1 MANLM
6 ILFLS
11 AFKDS
16 PLSWA
21 GLSYERINAFHR
33 WIGRFIIATFLAHG
47 IMMGYIQVISR
58 NGSFVTWIGGRD
70 VQTGSIAFAFL
81 LLLSILYLPLPT
93 KLMIGPI
100 E

>member
-21 GLSYERINAFHR
+21 GLSYERINVFHR
-33 WIGRFIIATFLAHG
+33 WIGRFIVGIFLVHG
-47 IMMGYIQVISR
+47 VMMGYLQCIRQNR
-58 NGSFVTWIGGRD
+58 SFLSWFARRD
-70 VQTGSIAFAFL
+70 VQTGIVAFVFL
-81 LLLSILYLPLPT
+81 LLLSILYLSPR
-93 KLMIGPI
+93 KWG
-100 E
+100 

>member
-6 ILFLS
+6 VLFLS

-33 WIGRFIIATFLAHG
+33 WIGRFIVAIFLAHG
-47 IMMGYIQVISR
+47 IMMGYLQCIR
-58 NGSFVTWIGGRD
+58 LKRSFSSWITGRD
-70 VQTGSIAFAFL
+70 VQTGITAFTFL
-81 LLLSILYLPLPT
+81 LLLSIL
-93 KLMIGPI
+93 
-100 E
+100 